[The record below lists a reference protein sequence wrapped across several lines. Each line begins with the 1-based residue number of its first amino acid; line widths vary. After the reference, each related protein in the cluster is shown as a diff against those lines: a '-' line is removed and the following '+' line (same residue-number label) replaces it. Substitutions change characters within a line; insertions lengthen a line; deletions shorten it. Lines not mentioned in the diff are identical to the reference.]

1 MSVYKTEGSLRPEN
15 KEKAVE
21 NNQKIEIEW
30 GYPEEL
36 GALPDM
42 PAELIPEA
50 HGIRKYVES
59 IANAYNF
66 QRCAPATMLIL
77 SLCGVIGSRAGVRPY
92 QNQSKVFFPNTWG
105 GIVAPSGS
113 GKSPVMSAALA
124 PLHGLSKMIDKER
137 HQSHARKQAEKMMLE
152 RDIKQALKDGIKPED
167 VAKKQSNL
175 ENLNCDRGR
184 YIVINDSTAEALGEL
199 MKSNAGGVILEKD
212 ELAGVF
218 AQWDRDGAQG
228 SREFYL
234 ETWEGARSYSI
245 HRIKRGD
252 IFIQSC
258 TLSVIGGIQPAKL
271 SKYISDAINQSSYKN
286 DGLIQ
291 RLQMVV
297 IPATCKYK
305 AVDADTS
312 VPDELQT
319 FFILLDQQ
327 LEAATM
333 ASGNY
338 HSVIFPSEVDATKF
352 WIEWQNKWM
361 AIVGNESEPHIVGH
375 LSKYRSLF
383 AGLSLVFCLING
395 RGKVAVSDMELAA
408 KWCDY
413 LSLHA
418 RKMYRCSEQ
427 GTPTENLAEKIKAGK
442 VKDGGRLKELKDKNI
457 LGRNT
462 RKVIDH
468 AIDELVAANWIH
480 VEHGSRGS
488 KVIHINPAIN
498 IGGES

>member
-42 PAELIPEA
+42 PVELIPEA

-59 IANAYNF
+59 IANAYSF
-66 QRCAPATMLIL
+66 QRCAPATILIL

-92 QNQSKVFFPNTWG
+92 QNQGKVFFPNAWG

-137 HQSHARKQAEKMMLE
+137 HQNQAKKQVTIMMLE
-152 RDIKQALKDGIKPED
+152 RDIKQAIKNEEAPEI
-167 VAKKQSNL
+167 VVQKQSKL
-175 ENLNCDRGR
+175 EALKSDRGR
-184 YIVINDSTAEALGEL
+184 HIVINDTTSEALGEL
-199 MKSNAGGVILEKD
+199 MMSNSGGLILEKD
-212 ELAGVF
+212 ELSGVF
-218 AQWDRDGAQG
+218 SQWDRDGAQG
-228 SREFYL
+228 SREFFL
-234 ETWEGARSYSI
+234 EAWEGEKSYSL
-245 HRIKRGD
+245 HRIKRGE
-252 IFIQSC
+252 IPVQSC

-271 SKYISDAINQSSYKN
+271 SKYVSDAVNPASYKN
-286 DGLIQ
+286 DGLLQ
-291 RLQMVV
+291 RLQMIV
-297 IPATCKYK
+297 IPAASKYK
-305 AVDADTS
+305 AVDVDTC

-319 FFILLDQQ
+319 FFHLLDQQ

-333 ASGNY
+333 ASGSY
-338 HSVIFPSEVDATKF
+338 QSVIFPSEVDATKF

-361 AIVGNESEPHIVGH
+361 GMVGNESEPHIAGH
-375 LSKYRSLF
+375 LSKFRSLF

-395 RGKVAVSDMELAA
+395 RGKVAVADMELAA

-413 LSLHA
+413 HSLHA

-442 VKDGGRLKELKDKNI
+442 VQDGMKLKELKDRNT

-468 AIDELVAANWIH
+468 AIEELVAANWIH